1 MSGYFH
7 GTILMPDTGDP
18 GIPQAQ
24 GATVAKLYILPGFK
38 KTIPEQG
45 VRPEM
50 PAKWPFHCR
59 YSLQNHAV
67 VKALKAMIML

>member
-1 MSGYFH
+1 VSGYFY
-7 GTILMPDTGDP
+7 GNILMPASGIP

-24 GATVAKLYILPGFK
+24 GATVAKLYILPILK
-38 KTIPEQG
+38 KTTPKQG

-50 PAKWPFHCR
+50 PAKRPFHCR